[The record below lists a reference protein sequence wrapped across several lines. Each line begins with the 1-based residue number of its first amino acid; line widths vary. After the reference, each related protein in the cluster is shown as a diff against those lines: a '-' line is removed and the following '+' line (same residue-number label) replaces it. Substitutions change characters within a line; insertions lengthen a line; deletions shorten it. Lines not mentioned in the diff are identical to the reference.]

1 MNEQVRRRNRAVLV
15 SLLAL
20 VAGMVGLAYASVP
33 LYALFCQVTG
43 FGGTTQ
49 RADAAPGTVL
59 DRKVTVRFNA
69 DVNGSLPWSF
79 RPNQREVTVR
89 LGETTLVSY
98 HAENRGTQ
106 PVTGTAVF
114 NVTPEKAGIYFNKI
128 ECFCFTE
135 QVLQP
140 GQGIDMPVAFFV
152 DPAAATDVNMEDV
165 KTITLSYTFFR
176 ARDANPSVA
185 QTNEKMNDK
194 NATRPA
200 GAPTAN

>member
-1 MNEQVRRRNRAVLV
+1 MDERTQRRNRRTLI

-20 VAGMVGLAYASVP
+20 AAGMVGLAYASVP

-59 DRKVTVRFNA
+59 DRVVTVRFNA
-69 DVNGSLPWSF
+69 DVNGGLPWSF
-79 RPNQREVTVR
+79 RPNQKEVKVR
-89 LGETTLVSY
+89 LGETALVSY
-98 HAENRGTQ
+98 RAENRGKE

-114 NVTPEKAGIYFNKI
+114 NVTPDKAGVYFNKI

-140 GQGIDMPVAFFV
+140 GEAIDMPVAFFV
-152 DPAAATDVNMEDV
+152 DPALAGNPNTEDV
-165 KTITLSYTFFR
+165 GTITLSYTFYR
-176 ARDANPSVA
+176 AKGGAASSTTERTAA
-185 QTNEKMNDK
+185 
-194 NATRPA
+194 RPGGA
-200 GAPTAN
+200 GATN